1 MHEVSLAQGIVD
13 IVSEHARSGAFRR
26 VTVVHVELGAL
37 ANVLPDALLVG
48 FDAAS
53 KGTAAEGAR
62 LVYRHTAG
70 QGWCSDCAADIEVA
84 SRLALCPRCAGTRW
98 IVTGGE
104 QMRVLE
110 LEVD

>member
-13 IVSEHARSGAFRR
+13 IVSEHARRGAFAR

-37 ANVLPDALLVG
+37 ANVVPDALLVG

-62 LVYRHTAG
+62 LAYRHVAG
-70 QGWCSDCAADIEVA
+70 QGWCSDCELDIEVS
-84 SRLALCPRCAGTRW
+84 SRLALCPQCAGTRW

>member
-13 IVSEHARSGAFRR
+13 IVSEHARKGAFSR

-37 ANVLPDALLVG
+37 ANVLPDALAVG

-53 KGTAAEGAR
+53 RGTAAEGAR
-62 LVYRHTAG
+62 LEYRHTG
-70 QGWCSDCAADIEVA
+70 GKGWCSDCAADIEVA
-84 SRLALCPRCAGTRW
+84 SRLATCPRCSGTRW